1 MTNKNNTLKYI
12 FLNLFWFILIAF
24 LSYKMPDYVDD
35 SLHRLSFADGSH
47 IESVSQIFPS
57 VATYY
62 MTWGGRAVSM
72 FFIQLM
78 LMLPKVFF
86 VVINGL
92 IYVAVANVICHYAE
106 DSVAFGGEK
115 SGNSAGKL
123 NNDNGSIEELL
134 TLSAIYLFMWFF
146 MPDFAEVITWIT
158 GTVTYL
164 WTNLAILGFG
174 LLYYGYF
181 RKVVASDRDGNV
193 SGIGGNSF
201 DKANGNQAD
210 MVMTTGKKIGLSV
223 CYICLGFFAGLSN
236 EAGSCTIILALVFFF
251 VYMIYTK
258 HSIRIYQVLGAIS
271 CAIGAGLLILA
282 PGNAVRTEVSVA
294 ESSAGRN
301 IFIEYAFRIGR
312 EGFYSMTF
320 LMIPFAIGLAL
331 SIFNHLRNK
340 KDVRGKK
347 KLQVAT
353 IEVITSDCLFY
364 IFAFVS
370 VFVMTFSAGFANRI
384 FQLPVLFICIGF
396 ACSLLQIIR
405 RRETDAADD
414 SSFLAL
420 RKSLGALV
428 IALTIM
434 AAFEVVAGSMY
445 SAAKGTFFDRQTIY
459 YNIYDTEGVLS
470 GNGL

>member
-1 MTNKNNTLKYI
+1 MNTTKSIYKYLL
-12 FLNLFWFILIAF
+12 LNLFWFILIVF
-24 LSYKMPDYVDD
+24 LSYRMPDYVDD

-78 LMLPKVFF
+78 LMLPKGFF
-86 VVINGL
+86 IVANGL
-92 IYVAVANVICHYAE
+92 IYVAVANVICHYAVISA
-106 DSVAFGGEK
+106 DFAGEK
-115 SGNSAGKL
+115 SGRSADTFHNEKC
-123 NNDNGSIEELL
+123 STEKLL
-134 TLSAIYLFMWFF
+134 TLSVIYLFMWFF

-158 GTVTYL
+158 GTITYL

-181 RKVVASDRDGNV
+181 HKVVASDCDVNV
-193 SGIGGNSF
+193 GGNSF
-201 DKANGNQAD
+201 GRANGNQAD
-210 MVMTTGKKIGLSV
+210 IVMTTGKKIGLSV
-223 CYICLGFFAGLSN
+223 GYIVLGLLAGLSN
-236 EAGSCTIILALVFFF
+236 EAGACTIVFALVIFFA
-251 VYMIYTK
+251 YMIYRK
-258 HSIRIYQVLGAIS
+258 HSIRIYQVLGAAS
-271 CAIGAGLLILA
+271 CAVGATLLILA

-294 ESSAGRN
+294 ESAGRN

-331 SIFNHLRNK
+331 YIFNRARNK
-340 KDVRGKK
+340 SAIKSSTNLRAV
-347 KLQVAT
+347 V
-353 IEVITSDCLFY
+353 IEVITSEFMFFIL
-364 IFAFVS
+364 AFVS

-384 FQLPVLFICIGF
+384 FQLPLLQICIGVS
-396 ACSLLQIIR
+396 CSLLKIIIR
-405 RRETDAADD
+405 KDG
-414 SSFLAL
+414 SFLAL

-434 AAFEVVAGSMY
+434 AAFEVVAGTMY

-459 YNIYDTEGVLS
+459 YNIYNTEGVLS
-470 GNGL
+470 GNGTVK

>member
-78 LMLPKVFF
+78 LMLPKGFF
-86 VVINGL
+86 AVINGL

-106 DSVAFGGEK
+106 VSVAFGGEK

-123 NNDNGSIEELL
+123 NNDNGSIEKLL

-164 WTNLAILGFG
+164 WTNLTILGFG
-174 LLYYGYF
+174 LLYYNYY
-181 RKVVASDRDGNV
+181 RQCMTSNCDGLEY
-193 SGIGGNSF
+193 GNS
-201 DKANGNQAD
+201 GNSLGKTDSDQAAAEKP
-210 MVMTTGKKIGLSV
+210 TGKIIGLSV
-223 CYICLGFFAGLSN
+223 CYICLGFLAGLSN
-236 EAGSCTIILALVFFF
+236 EAGACTIIFALVLFLAH
-251 VYMIYTK
+251 MIYSK
-258 HSIRIYQVLGAIS
+258 HSIRIYQILGAFS
-271 CAIGAGLLILA
+271 CAAGAAFLILA
-282 PGNAVRTEVSVA
+282 PGNAVRTAASVA
-294 ESSAGRN
+294 ESAGHN
-301 IFIEYAFRIGR
+301 VFIEYVFRIGR

-331 SIFNHLRNK
+331 SIFSYVRNK
-340 KDVRGKK
+340 KAVKSGTNS
-347 KLQVAT
+347 LITA
-353 IEVITSDCLFY
+353 IEVIASEFLFY
-364 IFAFVS
+364 VFAFVS

-384 FQLPVLFICIGF
+384 FQLPLLLICIGF
-396 ACSLLQIIR
+396 AGSLLQMIR
-405 RRETDAADD
+405 RKDG
-414 SSFLAL
+414 SFLAL
-420 RKSLGALV
+420 RKSLGVLV

-470 GNGL
+470 GNG

>member
-1 MTNKNNTLKYI
+1 MNKNNTLKYI

-78 LMLPKVFF
+78 LMLPKGFF
-86 VVINGL
+86 ATINGL
-92 IYVAVANVICHYAE
+92 IYVAVANVICRYAE
-106 DSVAFGGEK
+106 VSADLADKKSEK
-115 SGNSAGKL
+115 SAGKAC
-123 NNDNGSIEELL
+123 NDMESTEKLL

-181 RKVVASDRDGNV
+181 HKVVASDCDVNV
-193 SGIGGNSF
+193 GGIGGNSF
-201 DKANGNQAD
+201 GKTNGNQAD
-210 MVMTTGKKIGLSV
+210 IVMTTGKKIGLSV
-223 CYICLGFFAGLSN
+223 GYIVLGFLAGLSN
-236 EAGSCTIILALVFFF
+236 EAGACTIVFALVLFLA
-251 VYMIYTK
+251 YMIYSK
-258 HSIRIYQVLGAIS
+258 HSIRIYQILGAFS
-271 CAIGAGLLILA
+271 CAVGAALLILA
-282 PGNAVRTEVSVA
+282 PGNAVRTAASVA
-294 ESSAGRN
+294 ESAGHN
-301 IFIEYAFRIGR
+301 VFIEYAFRIGR

-331 SIFNHLRNK
+331 SIFSYVRNNK
-340 KDVRGKK
+340 AVKSGTNF
-347 KLQVAT
+347 LITA
-353 IEVITSDCLFY
+353 IEVIASEFLFY

-384 FQLPVLFICIGF
+384 FQLPLLLICIGF
-396 ACSLLQIIR
+396 AGSLLQLIWR
-405 RRETDAADD
+405 KDG
-414 SSFLAL
+414 SFLAF

-434 AAFEVVAGSMY
+434 AAFEVVAGTMY

-470 GNGL
+470 GNGTVK